1 MGHPSVT
8 RRVAQSKPTPAILSW
23 RLWRALNHPP
33 LRSPLF
39 RRAYADQYPP
49 VLGSYP
55 VIRLPFIGVVRNL
68 GLILLPIV
76 LILLGA
82 PILALLYYLALS
94 LAVILLPVANTIY
107 GLAHTINASAGITR
121 ERVRQTYDV
130 LCTALPGSIGM
141 HWAYCTGWLHYHLT
155 FRYAVLGIL
164 LTGMVAS
171 VFGLS
176 AQLVFGGA
184 PVPVWV
190 TVIRALA
197 LATLFVIDFAQ
208 SIVVS
213 SLTTLIVPS
222 YAADETNA
230 RVIAAGVYLTLQ
242 AAVYL
247 STLLVAGYGLPG
259 LFALFGFSAEVSAAL
274 TPPLML
280 AFFAILRELLISG
293 LWRIVEQQLSTN
305 QLELDAVTGHA
316 L

>member
-1 MGHPSVT
+1 M
-8 RRVAQSKPTPAILSW
+8 LSW

-49 VLGSYP
+49 PTGSFP
-55 VIRLPFIGVVRNL
+55 EIRIPFVGVFRNL
-68 GLILLPIV
+68 GLVVLPIV
-76 LILLGA
+76 IILLGA

-107 GLAHTINASAGITR
+107 GLAHTVNASAGITR

-130 LCTALPGSIGM
+130 LCTALPGSLGM

-155 FRYAVLGIL
+155 YRYAVIGIL
-164 LTGMVAS
+164 VTGIVAS

-176 AQLVFGGA
+176 AQLVFGGEL
-184 PVPVWV
+184 VPVWV

-197 LATLFVIDFAQ
+197 LGALFVIDFAQ
-208 SIVVS
+208 SIVMS

-222 YAADETNA
+222 YVEDETNA
-230 RVIAAGVYLTLQ
+230 RFFAAGVYLTLQ

-247 STLLVAGYGLPG
+247 STLMVAGYGLPG
-259 LFALFGFSAEVSAAL
+259 IFALIGFSADLSATL
-274 TPPLML
+274 IPPLML
-280 AFFAILRELLISG
+280 AFFVALRELLITG
-293 LWRIVEQQLSTN
+293 MWRIVEQQLSTSTM
-305 QLELDAVTGHA
+305 ELDAVTGRA